1 MWLARQD
8 LNLVQSDGGAP
19 AFAHQRQHLS
29 LAVGWSSARVYP
41 AGCTLMWAGPLSP
54 PLGLQ
59 NCLCHFLGARLG
71 IATPLWSH
79 AHTEKLGLASLLGGG
94 EGQGGRGATEL
105 CLNARITPVTGA
117 TRDRD
122 QCCLTLG
129 SRRTKPRAASP
140 QPPQE
145 MSQAPLAWGFP
156 YAENRPLRVRKE
168 GL

>member
-54 PLGLQ
+54 LLGLQ

-94 EGQGGRGATEL
+94 GGARGEGRHGALSECTYYS
-105 CLNARITPVTGA
+105 C
-117 TRDRD
+117 DWSD
-122 QCCLTLG
+122 
-129 SRRTKPRAASP
+129 
-140 QPPQE
+140 
-145 MSQAPLAWGFP
+145 
-156 YAENRPLRVRKE
+156 E
-168 GL
+168 GP